1 MIYIYGHR
9 GGKRPR
15 YILNRD
21 SDNGEKA
28 YIVTCVIDA
37 VDVVINH
44 QQRTFPGEEID
55 KVINKVLQASQKG
68 KRLAIYFDED
78 NLKIIC
84 RVPRGNRIVEQLFI
98 PKENSRR
105 RIYGTKGL

>member
-1 MIYIYGHR
+1 MIYIYGFR
-9 GGKRPR
+9 GGMRPR
-15 YILNRD
+15 YILNGD

-37 VDVVINH
+37 VVVISC
-44 QQRTFPGEEID
+44 QQRTFPDEEID
-55 KVINKVLQASQKG
+55 QVINKVAQASQKG
-68 KRLAIYFDED
+68 KCLAIYFDED

-84 RVPRGNRIVEQLFI
+84 RVPRGNRIVKQLFI
-98 PKENSRR
+98 PKQNSKR

>member
-1 MIYIYGHR
+1 MIYIYGLS

-28 YIVTCVIDA
+28 YIVTSVFDCIEVFIC
-37 VDVVINH
+37 
-44 QQRTFPGEEID
+44 QQYEFPDEEID
-55 KVINKVLQASQKG
+55 QVINKVAQASQKG
-68 KRLAIYFDED
+68 KCLAIYFDED

-84 RVPRGNRIVEQLFI
+84 RVPRGNRIVKQLFI
-98 PKENSRR
+98 PKQNSKR
-105 RIYGTKGL
+105 RIYGTKDI

>member
-1 MIYIYGHR
+1 MIYIYGFH
-9 GGKRPR
+9 GGIRPR
-15 YILNRD
+15 YILNGD

-37 VDVVINH
+37 VSVIVS
-44 QQRTFPGEEID
+44 QQRTFPDEEID
-55 KVINKVLQASQKG
+55 QVVNKVVQASQKG
-68 KRLAIYFDED
+68 KCLAIYFDED

-98 PKENSRR
+98 PKQNSKR

>member
-9 GGKRPR
+9 DRKRPR

-21 SDNGEKA
+21 SDNGGKA

-37 VDVVINH
+37 VSVIVC

-55 KVINKVLQASQKG
+55 KVLDKVLQAAQKG
-68 KRLAIYFDED
+68 KCLAIYFDED

-84 RVPRGNRIVEQLFI
+84 RVPRGNRIVKQLFI
-98 PKENSRR
+98 PKENSKR

>member
-21 SDNGEKA
+21 SNNGEKA

-37 VDVVINH
+37 VSVIVCQPH
-44 QQRTFPGEEID
+44 TFPGEEID
-55 KVINKVLQASQKG
+55 QVVNKVVQASQKG
-68 KRLAIYFDED
+68 KCLAIYFDED
-78 NLKIIC
+78 NSKIIC
-84 RVPRGNRIVEQLFI
+84 RVPRGNRIVKQLFI
-98 PKENSRR
+98 PKENSKR

>member
-9 GGKRPR
+9 GRKSPR
-15 YILNRD
+15 YILNHD
-21 SDNGEKA
+21 SDTGEKA

-37 VDVVINH
+37 VSVIMR
-44 QQRTFPGEEID
+44 QKRTFPGEEID
-55 KVINKVLQASQKG
+55 QVVDKVMQASQKG

-84 RVPRGNRIVEQLFI
+84 RVPRGNRIVKQLFI
-98 PKENSRR
+98 PKQNSKR

>member
-1 MIYIYGHR
+1 MIYIYGHHGR
-9 GGKRPR
+9 KRPR

-28 YIVTCVIDA
+28 YIATCVIDA
-37 VDVVINH
+37 VTVIVC
-44 QQRTFPGEEID
+44 QQRKFPGEAID
-55 KVINKVLQASQKG
+55 KVLDKVLQAAQKG
-68 KRLAIYFDED
+68 KCLAIYFDED

-84 RVPRGNRIVEQLFI
+84 RVPRGNRIVKQLFI
-98 PKENSRR
+98 PKENSKR

>member
-1 MIYIYGHR
+1 MIYIYGFH
-9 GGKRPR
+9 GGIRPR
-15 YILNRD
+15 YILNGD

-37 VDVVINH
+37 VSVIVS
-44 QQRTFPGEEID
+44 QQRTFPDEEID
-55 KVINKVLQASQKG
+55 QVVNKVVQASQKG
-68 KRLAIYFDED
+68 KCLAIYFDED

-84 RVPRGNRIVEQLFI
+84 RVPRGSRIVEQLFI
-98 PKENSRR
+98 PKQNSKR